1 MRDVE
6 RILKDLARGRISL
19 ARAMRLLRVHGIA
32 RVEEMARVDS
42 GREMR
47 TRVPEIILAEGK
59 TPSQI
64 VAIAKKF
71 PSRVILSRVGD
82 SHLRALRKNFKRIK
96 HNPLARIVVVE
107 KGASARAKTGSVG
120 VIAAG
125 TSDVPVAEEA
135 IAVAEAMGCSVMR
148 AYDVGVAGIHRLLAP
163 LKKMINE
170 VDVFVV
176 VAGRE
181 GTLPAIVAGMVDVP
195 VIGVPTSTGYG
206 FGGKGEAALKSMLQS
221 CSFLTVVNI
230 DNGVGAGACAAL
242 IAKRTRA
249 ANATR

>member
-1 MRDVE
+1 MRDAE
-6 RILKDLARGRISL
+6 RILNDLARRRISL
-19 ARAMRLLRVHGIA
+19 AQAMRGLRIHGIA
-32 RVEEMARVDS
+32 KVGEMARVDS

-59 TPSQI
+59 SPAHV
-64 VAIAKKF
+64 VAIVKKF
-71 PSRVILSRVGD
+71 PSRVIISRV
-82 SHLRALRKNFKRIK
+82 SEAHLRALRKNFTKIK
-96 HNPLARIVVVE
+96 YNRLARIAVVE
-107 KGASARAKTGSVG
+107 KGAAAREKIGCVG

-125 TSDVPVAEEA
+125 TSDIPVAEEA
-135 IAVAEAMGCSVMR
+135 IAVAEAMGCKTMK

-176 VAGRE
+176 IAGRE
-181 GTLPAIVAGMVDVP
+181 GTLPSIVAGMVDVP

-242 IAKRTRA
+242 IAKRTSGVKG
-249 ANATR
+249 